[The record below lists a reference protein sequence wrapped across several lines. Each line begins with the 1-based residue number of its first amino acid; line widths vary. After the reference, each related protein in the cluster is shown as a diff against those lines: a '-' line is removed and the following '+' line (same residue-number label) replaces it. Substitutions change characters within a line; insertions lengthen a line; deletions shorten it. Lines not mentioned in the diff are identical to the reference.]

1 MHTNS
6 STTTMKAGRSGM
18 SSPVF
23 VLEQKKLKAN
33 LAHFEYLA
41 KETGIHWLYTLKAFH
56 APEGL
61 EIIAKAFDG
70 FSIGNTNEY
79 SKVKKHSK
87 HLHTYAPAFYEDEVE
102 ALARQSTTM
111 SFNSQTQW
119 ARYAKSCSNVTSVGL
134 RINPKLSLTQP
145 SYCDS
150 NISRLGMDYEQFL
163 AQTENYAY
171 LEGLHFHALCHQT
184 LPALEKLFTH
194 IETHYKKLLPKF
206 KWLNLGGGQN
216 FTDVSYDT
224 DGFIAL
230 IQAFKTKY
238 PHLTLYFEPGTAV
251 LHNCGY
257 FECTVLDIIEAKPPI
272 VILNTSIETHLLDV
286 AITKQKPSVR
296 DTTKAKS
303 SYVYTLTGMSCIA
316 GDVIGKYYFNKELN
330 VGNKVIFED
339 MLGYTIVKQN
349 EFNGL
354 KKAHLKV
361 V

>member
-1 MHTNS
+1 
-6 STTTMKAGRSGM
+6 M

-23 VLEQKKLKAN
+23 ILEQKKLETN
-33 LAHFEYLA
+33 LVHFEYLA

-56 APEGL
+56 EPDGL
-61 EIIAKAFDG
+61 KIIAKSFDG

-79 SKVKKHSK
+79 NKVKDYSK

-102 ALARQSTTM
+102 ALAKQSTTM
-111 SFNSQTQW
+111 SFNSQSQW
-119 ARYAKSCSNVTSVGL
+119 ERYAKLCSKVCSVGL

-163 AQTENYAY
+163 AQTESYAY

-184 LPALEKLFTH
+184 LPALEKLFNH
-194 IETHYKKLLPKF
+194 IESHYEMILPKL

-216 FTDVSYDT
+216 FTDKNYDT

-230 IQAFKTKY
+230 IQNFKTKY

-257 FECTVLDIIEAKPPI
+257 FECTILDIIEADIPI

-286 AITKQKPSVR
+286 AITKQKPLVR
-296 DTTKAKS
+296 ETQNTKLNYEYA
-303 SYVYTLTGMSCIA
+303 LTGMSCIA
-316 GDVIGKYYFNKELN
+316 GDVIGTYYFHEKLN
-330 VGNKVIFED
+330 VGDKIIFED

-349 EFNGL
+349 AFNGL
-354 KKAHLKV
+354 KKAHFKV
-361 V
+361 L